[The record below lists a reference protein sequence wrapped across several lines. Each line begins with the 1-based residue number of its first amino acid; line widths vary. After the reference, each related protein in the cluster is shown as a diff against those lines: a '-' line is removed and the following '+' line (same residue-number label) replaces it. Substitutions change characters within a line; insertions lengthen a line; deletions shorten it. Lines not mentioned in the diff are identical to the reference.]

1 MRHLV
6 TLVKVG
12 QLALLSLSLSL
23 SPTVALSQADSSFPT
38 KPITLIVTYP
48 PGGGADA
55 MARLI
60 APKMAEALGQSV
72 VVENR
77 PGASGQIGAA
87 AVAKAAADG
96 YTLMLDASSFAVN
109 PALYAKLPYDSLKA
123 FKPIGVVALFPNV
136 VLVNSAFAPQNVA
149 DLVAMAKKGKDS
161 VAYASS
167 GNGSAQHL
175 AGALFESATG
185 VDMVHIPYKGGG
197 PALND
202 VIGGQVPLF
211 FGNLA
216 STLQHVQSG
225 KLRALAVT
233 SAKRSPILAAVPSLA
248 ESGIKGAEIYEWNA
262 VFVPSAT
269 PQAIVNRLA
278 TAFQRALDTPEV
290 RQRVAQLGGEMQ
302 RATPEQSQAFIEQQI
317 ALWGRVVKERKIS
330 FRLALRLGF
339 GPTSAV
345 PHPTRSP
352 ACAQGLHSLHRSA
365 SPAGEPAAA
374 VSPRCRD
381 AERPRRLRSPT
392 AAGGAGRPGRCPS

>member
-1 MRHLV
+1 VRHLV
-6 TLVKVG
+6 TLMKVG
-12 QLALLSLSLSL
+12 QLALFGLLLSL
-23 SPTVALSQADSSFPT
+23 SPSLALSQADSSFPG

-55 MARLI
+55 MARLL
-60 APKMAEALGQSV
+60 APKMAEALGQAV

-109 PALYAKLPYDSLKA
+109 PALYPRLPYDSLKA

-136 VLVNSAFAPQNVA
+136 VLVNAAFAPQNIA
-149 DLVAMAKKGKDS
+149 DLIAMARKGKDS

-185 VDMVHIPYKGGG
+185 VDMVHVPYKGGG

-216 STLQHVQSG
+216 STLQHIQSG
-225 KLRALAVT
+225 RLRALAVT
-233 SAKRSPILAAVPSLA
+233 SATRSPILPAVPSLA
-248 ESGIKGAEIYEWNA
+248 ETGVKGAEIYEWNA
-262 VFVPSAT
+262 IFVPAAT
-269 PQAIVNRLA
+269 PQAIVTRLA
-278 TAFQRALDTPEV
+278 SAFQRALDAPEV

-302 RATPEQSQAFIEQQI
+302 RTTPEQAQAFIEQQI
-317 ALWGRVVKERKIS
+317 AVWGRVVRERKIS
-330 FRLALRLGF
+330 
-339 GPTSAV
+339 P
-345 PHPTRSP
+345 
-352 ACAQGLHSLHRSA
+352 
-365 SPAGEPAAA
+365 E
-374 VSPRCRD
+374 
-381 AERPRRLRSPT
+381 
-392 AAGGAGRPGRCPS
+392 